1 MMMMMEMVNF
11 TIDIKITKKIKM
23 IMIFVLMMTT
33 TMIMA
38 MTEMMDPKQRGRSL
52 ESCLSEISA
61 ATDKIMKPCLL
72 INAF

>member
-1 MMMMMEMVNF
+1 MV
-11 TIDIKITKKIKM
+11 M
-23 IMIFVLMMTT
+23 IVVLMLTMT
-33 TMIMA
+33 MMMA
-38 MTEMMDPKQRGRSL
+38 MTEMMDPGQRGRSL